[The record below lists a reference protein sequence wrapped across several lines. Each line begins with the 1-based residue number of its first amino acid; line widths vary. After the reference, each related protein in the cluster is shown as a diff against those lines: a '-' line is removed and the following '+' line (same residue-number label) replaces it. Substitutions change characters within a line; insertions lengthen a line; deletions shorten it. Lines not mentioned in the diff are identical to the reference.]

1 MSFLSETELN
11 QIGFKY
17 LGKNVKISDKSVF
30 YNPARISIQD
40 HTRIDDFC
48 ILSAGKGGIEIGRY
62 VHIACYCSLIGS
74 APIKLQDFVGISGRT
89 SIYSSNDDY
98 SGNYLTNPNI
108 PDKFKNVTSKEVV
121 LEKHALTGVGV
132 VVLPGVRIKEG
143 AAVGAHSFVKRD
155 CEPFMVYAGNPTKAI
170 KERSRKLLDLE
181 RIFLKKKYLPVNK

>member
-11 QIGFKY
+11 LIGFKC
-17 LGKNVKISDKSVF
+17 LGVDVKISDKAVF

-74 APIKLQDFVGISGRT
+74 ALIRLDDFVGISGRS

-98 SGNYLTNPNI
+98 SGDYLTNPNI
-108 PDKFKNVTSKEVV
+108 PARFKNVTSKKVILKKHV
-121 LEKHALTGVGV
+121 LVGVGSII
-132 VVLPGVRIKEG
+132 LPGVCISEG
-143 AAVGAHSFVKRD
+143 AAVGAHSLVKD
-155 CEPFMVYAGNPTKAI
+155 SCDAFMIYVGNPAKAV
-170 KERSRKLLDLE
+170 KERSKKLLGLE
-181 RIFLKKKYLPVNK
+181 KLILENKY